1 MGNPTS
7 KYIVMVGMVIVIALV
22 LYGYYRDSKDKYT
35 KR

>member
-7 KYIVMVGMVIVIALV
+7 KYIIAVGMVIVIVLV
-22 LYGYYRDSKDKYT
+22 IYGYYRDNKDKYT